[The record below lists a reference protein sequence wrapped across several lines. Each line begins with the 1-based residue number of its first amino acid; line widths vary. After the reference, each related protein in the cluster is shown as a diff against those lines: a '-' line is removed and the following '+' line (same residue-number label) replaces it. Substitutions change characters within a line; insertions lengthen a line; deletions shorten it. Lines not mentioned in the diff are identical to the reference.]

1 MESRVIKIDQNCLNE
16 FKRIQQKNNS
26 VELIFLKLNENFDIL
41 YVEKTLSSKTSH
53 DDFLESIPVDE
64 PRLII
69 YKKLSNTIF
78 IRWIPEIVKD
88 TIEYSYSNASTA
100 ILEILNGIDIYIEAK
115 DLIQLSNL

>member
-1 MESRVIKIDQNCLNE
+1 MESRVIEIDQNCFYE
-16 FKRIQQKNNS
+16 FKRMQQKNNS
-26 VELIFLKLNENFDIL
+26 IESVFLKLNENFDIL
-41 YVEKTLSSKTSH
+41 YVEKTLSSQTSH

-100 ILEILNGIDIYIEAK
+100 ILDILNGIDTYIEAK